1 MKMTSAERDRAA
13 SHPSAPENI
22 HPPGQFEL
30 SQKIAALTDLT
41 AQQLREEWGLPESL
55 HGAVQLSLTTINNR
69 RDYRPFRGAETE
81 KSYLPDGCRT
91 SRRDRYRPQIVPLAI
106 PQSPRLLGFWRP
118 RSEFVGWSLYL

>member
-69 RDYRPFRGAETE
+69 RDYRPFRARRRRRVISQMGAERVAE
-81 KSYLPDGCRT
+81 IVIG
-91 SRRDRYRPQIVPLAI
+91 RRLFRWPFPKVRGFSGFGDRARNL
-106 PQSPRLLGFWRP
+106 
-118 RSEFVGWSLYL
+118 